1 MLKKQLEKE
10 FKDNPF
16 LNLKDAVY
24 RLLYQN
30 IINLTLKPG
39 SALSETSLAKE
50 LDLSRTPIRNAL
62 MQLQKNGLVS
72 RNKGQS
78 FFVMSIEKEECKQLM
93 EARLAIE
100 GQAAYLAVER
110 IVQKDLSKLEEC
122 MRGYQNACKNWNIE
136 EIIMNDHA
144 FHQMIIDSS
153 HNPFIADVYHKLEP
167 RVLHYRHFLF
177 EQAAKERV
185 SPIMEVSVRNHLAI
199 YHAIKLG
206 FSSVAKERMERDI
219 SGMVDIVKNW

>member
-1 MLKKQLEKE
+1 MEKE

-16 LNLKDAVY
+16 LNLNDAVY

-78 FFVMSIEKEECKQLM
+78 FSPPNLYIDVQPIFYHRKRKYVNNFSNICSKILNITPKQ
-93 EARLAIE
+93 A
-100 GQAAYLAVER
+100 QTY
-110 IVQKDLSKLEEC
+110 
-122 MRGYQNACKNWNIE
+122 
-136 EIIMNDHA
+136 
-144 FHQMIIDSS
+144 
-153 HNPFIADVYHKLEP
+153 
-167 RVLHYRHFLF
+167 
-177 EQAAKERV
+177 
-185 SPIMEVSVRNHLAI
+185 
-199 YHAIKLG
+199 
-206 FSSVAKERMERDI
+206 
-219 SGMVDIVKNW
+219 